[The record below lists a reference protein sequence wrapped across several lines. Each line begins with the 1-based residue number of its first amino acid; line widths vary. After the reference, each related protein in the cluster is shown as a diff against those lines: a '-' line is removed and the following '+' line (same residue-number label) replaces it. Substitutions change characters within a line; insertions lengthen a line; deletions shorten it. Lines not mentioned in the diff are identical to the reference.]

1 MSGMRMGIY
10 LSGPMT
16 GIADYN
22 FPAFNV
28 AAAQLRAQGLHVINP
43 AESFG
48 GSQTHSWETY
58 TRKDIGHLLR
68 VEEVRVLPG
77 WEHSR
82 GARLEVLVA
91 QSIGIPVLTLAG
103 SPICMAVGTEVLVAV
118 AS

>member
-16 GIADYN
+16 GIADHN

-28 AAAQLRAQGLHVINP
+28 GAARLCSQGLHVINP
-43 AESFG
+43 AEGFG
-48 GSQTHSWETY
+48 GVQSHSWETY
-58 TRKDIGHLLR
+58 IRRDIGYLLR

-91 QSIGIPVLTLAG
+91 QSIGIPVLTLEG
-103 SPICMAVGTEVLVAV
+103 TPVGMAVQTDVLVGV